1 MAKPSLNVC
10 CKCLQIKQMYAL
22 RMCMQC
28 YNKAKYH
35 ERRLTAGF
43 GVPADLTSLRPYP
56 AWRIWAHHLWCVR
69 KYFGAEEM
77 ARLRS
82 NKEQL

>member
-1 MAKPSLNVC
+1 M
-10 CKCLQIKQMYAL
+10 QIKQMYAL

-43 GVPADLTSLRPYP
+43 GASADPTSVRPYP
-56 AWRIWAHHLWCVR
+56 AWRIWAHHLWLIR
-69 KYFGAEEM
+69 KYFGAAEM
-77 ARLRS
+77 ARVRRQYEKSSEMQLR
-82 NKEQL
+82 

>member
-1 MAKPSLNVC
+1 M
-10 CKCLQIKQMYAL
+10 QIKQMYAL

-43 GVPADLTSLRPYP
+43 GVSADP
-56 AWRIWAHHLWCVR
+56 AWRIWAHHLWLIR
-69 KYFGAEEM
+69 KYFGAAEM
-77 ARLRS
+77 ARVRRQYEKSSEMQLR
-82 NKEQL
+82 